1 MVIPAMNRMREELQ
15 AITDN
20 YKYSPVVRAAVKLG
34 LSLLEKYDAL
44 IDHSEVYCIAMGTA
58 LSLFLLYTLY

>member
-1 MVIPAMNRMREELQ
+1 MVIPAMNRMHEELQ

-20 YKYSPVVRAAVKLG
+20 YKYSPAVSAAVKLG

-44 IDHSEVYCIAMGTA
+44 IDHSEVYRIAMGTA
-58 LSLFLLYTLY
+58 LSLFLLYMLY